1 MAKYIFIARN
11 TIPLANPAGL
21 VIYRIAKA
29 LSNLKHNV
37 EIFSLN
43 KPSGEQQ
50 IPKWLTENDD
60 IHVNGVNL
68 TKKNILF
75 SYLKFLFSLSGTIKK
90 EL

>member
-50 IPKWLTENDD
+50 IPKWLTE
-60 IHVNGVNL
+60 
-68 TKKNILF
+68 
-75 SYLKFLFSLSGTIKK
+75 
-90 EL
+90 

>member
-68 TKKNILF
+68 
-75 SYLKFLFSLSGTIKK
+75 
-90 EL
+90 